1 MAKQL
6 GPKFIK
12 RQCSCNLQFYYM
24 EGKYYVRKKSSLT
37 GKRVK
42 KDKKFR
48 LTMLYAGILAQ
59 ASKIASSVYR
69 QIPKEE
75 RKHPYFRTLTGMAQK
90 LLRKGVS
97 AEEIYEQLYDQTFP
111 PVPVAILSEK
121 EKPVDT
127 SFADKLLSH
136 IFSVSMP
143 ENYIERNIVM
153 NLFPP

>member
-1 MAKQL
+1 
-6 GPKFIK
+6 
-12 RQCSCNLQFYYM
+12 M

-90 LLRKGVS
+90 LLRKGVL
-97 AEEIYEQLYDQTFP
+97 AEEVYEQLYQHTFP
-111 PVPVAILSEK
+111 P
-121 EKPVDT
+121 KPVLKVVEQPT
-127 SFADKLLSH
+127 TQSNFAEEVLKR
-136 IFSVSMP
+136 IFSVPGKEQEIKKSIDIAFSP
-143 ENYIERNIVM
+143 
-153 NLFPP
+153 

>member
-12 RQCSCNLQFYYM
+12 RQCICNLQFYYM

-48 LTMLYAGILAQ
+48 LTMIYAGILAQ

-97 AEEIYEQLYDQTFP
+97 AEEVYQQLYDHTFP
-111 PVPVAILSEK
+111 SKPELRVVEQPKSQSNFAEEILK
-121 EKPVDT
+121 R
-127 SFADKLLSH
+127 
-136 IFSVSMP
+136 IFSVP
-143 ENYIERNIVM
+143 EKGQEVERCIV
-153 NLFPP
+153 NAILPP

>member
-1 MAKQL
+1 
-6 GPKFIK
+6 
-12 RQCSCNLQFYYM
+12 M

-90 LLRKGVS
+90 LIRKGVS
-97 AEEIYEQLYDQTFP
+97 AEEVYQQLYDHTFP
-111 PVPVAILSEK
+111 P
-121 EKPVDT
+121 KPELLVVEQPT
-127 SFADKLLSH
+127 IQANFAEEVLKR
-136 IFSVSMP
+136 IFSVP
-143 ENYIERNIVM
+143 VRQPQIESCWNTVI
-153 NLFPP
+153 PPN

>member
-12 RQCSCNLQFYYM
+12 RQCICNLQFYYM

-48 LTMLYAGILAQ
+48 LTMIYAGILAQ

-90 LLRKGVS
+90 MLRKGVS
-97 AEEIYEQLYDQTFP
+97 AEEVYEQLYQHTFP
-111 PVPVAILSEK
+111 P
-121 EKPVDT
+121 KPELKVVEQPT
-127 SFADKLLSH
+127 TQSNFAEEVLKR
-136 IFSVSMP
+136 IFSVPGKEQEIKKSIDIAFSP
-143 ENYIERNIVM
+143 
-153 NLFPP
+153 

>member
-12 RQCSCNLQFYYM
+12 RQCICNLQFYYM

-48 LTMLYAGILAQ
+48 LTMIYAGILAQ

-90 LLRKGVS
+90 LIKKGVS
-97 AEEIYEQLYDQTFP
+97 AEEVYEQLYLQTFP
-111 PVPVAILSEK
+111 PEPEVTTIEQHTVPLSYADKVLNSIFSVPDSEK
-121 EKPVDT
+121 EVKSTVN
-127 SFADKLLSH
+127 KL
-136 IFSVSMP
+136 IFST
-143 ENYIERNIVM
+143 
-153 NLFPP
+153 

>member
-97 AEEIYEQLYDQTFP
+97 AEEVYQQLYDQTFP
-111 PVPVAILSEK
+111 P
-121 EKPVDT
+121 KPELMLVEQPK
-127 SFADKLLSH
+127 SQSNFAEEVLKH
-136 IFSVSMP
+136 IFSVP
-143 ENYIERNIVM
+143 VRKQEAGHCNATAI
-153 NLFPP
+153 LPP

>member
-1 MAKQL
+1 
-6 GPKFIK
+6 
-12 RQCSCNLQFYYM
+12 M

-48 LTMLYAGILAQ
+48 LTMIYAGIMAQ

-97 AEEIYEQLYDQTFP
+97 AEEVYEQLYNRTFP
-111 PVPVAILSEK
+111 P
-121 EKPVDT
+121 KPELIVIEQPKAHPN
-127 SFADKLLSH
+127 FAEEVLKH
-136 IFSVSMP
+136 IFSVP
-143 ENYIERNIVM
+143 DKKQEVERYIVNAI
-153 NLFPP
+153 LPP